1 MAALEEVVAE
11 LQDQRLVGCFAHP
24 SVPRLVSVDHLGQVS
39 VTCAHTGA
47 IVGGGGVDLRPDG
60 CAGAALMCGRAPCPE
75 GGAVVAVGRFGA
87 IGVWDLE
94 RQAHVATREFEDAT
108 PCKPSQTQGLGPH
121 MGGGVL
127 SSLLPSLLTLELPGA
142 WSHAVP
148 CSLPPP
154 L

>member
-60 CAGAALMCGRAPCPE
+60 CAGAALMRGRAPCPE

-87 IGVWDLE
+87 IGVWDLKQ
-94 RQAHVATREFEDAT
+94 QAHVAMRTLRGDKLKDRAVSLVAGTHFSGGDA
-108 PCKPSQTQGLGPH
+108 L
-121 MGGGVL
+121 VFL
-127 SSLLPSLLTLELPGA
+127 A
-142 WSHAVP
+142 RR
-148 CSLPPP
+148 
-154 L
+154 